1 MYAREVFESLRPDMP
16 KITCGEVERM
26 ATSARECG
34 GLPRPPIRAT
44 PEAQVN
50 DACIERLKKLR
61 DYYRQTSQPREVK
74 AIKRA
79 IDVLREMM

>member
-1 MYAREVFESLRPDMP
+1 MNERISAEIFEPLR
-16 KITCGEVERM
+16 INGEDQQGIRLVECKKL
-26 ATSARECG
+26 CG
-34 GLPRPPIRAT
+34 GLPRTPVRAT
-44 PEAQVN
+44 PEAQAN